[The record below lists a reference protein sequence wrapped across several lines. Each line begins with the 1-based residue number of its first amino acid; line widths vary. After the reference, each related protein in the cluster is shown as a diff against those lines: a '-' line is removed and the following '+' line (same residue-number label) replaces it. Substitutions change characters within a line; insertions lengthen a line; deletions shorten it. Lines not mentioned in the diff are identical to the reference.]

1 MEENVIYPVEVKE
14 GESSLRPLAQAPEI
28 VLQEAQRAATA
39 LQRVVANKR
48 KPVIFRGEQ
57 YLEFED
63 WQTVAKFYG
72 LCTRSVEAVPVEIF
86 GIKGAKAKAEVIDLR
101 TGMVVGG
108 AEAYC
113 MRDEENWKEKP
124 WFQLA
129 SMAQTRAGAKAL
141 RNVLAWVVVLA
152 GYRPTPAEE
161 LPSSPQGKAR
171 VSAPQENGGS
181 GTPANGAGS
190 LNGGGASPSSG
201 GSSPTSGAGSS
212 PSGNGAPGSSPS
224 AQGSSTGGSAPSF
237 KGFPLSPQGNQL
249 ASPSGSSGGNGELSP
264 TPSTERPTR
273 EEIQNLLRLAYR
285 NGFQTVNAEGKKCV
299 DYHHLGEFLKSNGFP
314 PMIREMTR
322 EQCYLATLCLESR
335 AKTLFLKGE

>member
-1 MEENVIYPVEVKE
+1 VHKKGGFLMEENIIYPVEVKE
-14 GESSLRPLAQAPEI
+14 GESSLRPLVQAPEI
-28 VLQEAQRAATA
+28 VLQEAQKAATA

-48 KPVIFRGEQ
+48 KPVIFKGEQ

-86 GIKGAKAKAEVIDLR
+86 GIKGAKARAEVIDLR

-161 LPSSPQGKAR
+161 LTSSPSQVKAR
-171 VSAPQENGGS
+171 VITSQGNG
-181 GTPANGAGS
+181 
-190 LNGGGASPSSG
+190 SPSG
-201 GSSPTSGAGSS
+201 GAGSS
-212 PSGNGAPGSSPS
+212 PSGDGAQGYSPSGQVAQGASPSES
-224 AQGSSTGGSAPSF
+224 AQGSSSIVQSAPPEKS
-237 KGFPLSPQGNQL
+237 
-249 ASPSGSSGGNGELSP
+249 ASPEKTFSP
-264 TPSTERPTR
+264 TPSNGERPTR

-299 DYHHLGEFLKSNGFP
+299 DYFHLGQFLKEQGFP
-314 PMIREMTR
+314 SMIKEMNR
-322 EQCYLATLCLESR
+322 EQCLKASLFLESR
-335 AKTLFLKGE
+335 AKTLFLKGG

>member
-1 MEENVIYPVEVKE
+1 MEENIIYPVEVKE
-14 GESSLRPLAQAPEI
+14 GESSLRPLVQAPEI
-28 VLQEAQRAATA
+28 VLQEAQKAATA

-48 KPVIFRGEQ
+48 KPVIFKGEQ

-86 GIKGAKAKAEVIDLR
+86 GIKGAKARAEVIDLR
-101 TGMVVGG
+101 TGMIVGG

-161 LPSSPQGKAR
+161 LTSSPSQVKAR
-171 VSAPQENGGS
+171 VSVAQGNGSPSGSAGSSSSENGAPGY
-181 GTPANGAGS
+181 
-190 LNGGGASPSSG
+190 SPSG
-201 GSSPTSGAGSS
+201 QGSSPNGTAPSGGNVQESS
-212 PSGNGAPGSSPS
+212 PSGPLQGSSS
-224 AQGSSTGGSAPSF
+224 AQGTPEGKSSFPISPSSSPVQSTSSAPS
-237 KGFPLSPQGNQL
+237 
-249 ASPSGSSGGNGELSP
+249 NG
-264 TPSTERPTR
+264 ERPTR

-299 DYHHLGEFLKSNGFP
+299 DYFHLGQFLKEQGFP
-314 PMIREMTR
+314 SMIKEMNR
-322 EQCYLATLCLESR
+322 EQCLKASLFLESR
-335 AKTLFLKGE
+335 AKTLFLKGG

>member
-1 MEENVIYPVEVKE
+1 MEENIIYPVEVKE
-14 GESSLRPLAQAPEI
+14 GESSLRPLVQAPEI
-28 VLQEAQRAATA
+28 VLQEAQKAATA

-48 KPVIFRGEQ
+48 KPVIFKGEQ

-86 GIKGAKAKAEVIDLR
+86 GIKGAKARAEVIDLR
-101 TGMVVGG
+101 TGMIVGG

-161 LPSSPQGKAR
+161 LTSSPSQVKAR
-171 VSAPQENGGS
+171 VTPSQGNG
-181 GTPANGAGS
+181 
-190 LNGGGASPSSG
+190 SPS
-201 GSSPTSGAGSS
+201 GSAGSS
-212 PSGNGAPGSSPS
+212 PSGNGAPGYSPSGQAAQGASPFES
-224 AQGSSTGGSAPSF
+224 AQGSSSIVQSAPPEKS
-237 KGFPLSPQGNQL
+237 
-249 ASPSGSSGGNGELSP
+249 ASPEKTSSP
-264 TPSTERPTR
+264 TPSNGERPTR

-299 DYHHLGEFLKSNGFP
+299 DYFHLGQFLKEQGFP
-314 PMIREMTR
+314 SMIKEMNR
-322 EQCYLATLCLESR
+322 EQCLKASLFLESR
-335 AKTLFLKGE
+335 AKTLLEKM

>member
-48 KPVIFRGEQ
+48 KPVIFKGEQ

-63 WQTVAKFYG
+63 WQTVGKFYG
-72 LCTRSVEAVPVEIF
+72 LCARTLEAEPVEIF
-86 GIKGAKAKAEVIDLR
+86 GVKGAKAKAEVIDLR
-101 TGMVVGG
+101 TGQVVGG

-161 LPSSPQGKAR
+161 LSSSAAQVKTKVTAPQGSGSAGSSPNG
-171 VSAPQENGGS
+171 SAPS
-181 GTPANGAGS
+181 GQGAQ
-190 LNGGGASPSSG
+190 GASPSE
-201 GSSPTSGAGSS
+201 
-212 PSGNGAPGSSPS
+212 S
-224 AQGSSTGGSAPSF
+224 AQGSSPVQGTSEGKNS
-237 KGFPLSPQGNQL
+237 FPLPP
-249 ASPSGSSGGNGELSP
+249 SPSQTQSSSP
-264 TPSTERPTR
+264 TPSNGERPTR
-273 EEIQNLLRLAYR
+273 EEIQNLLRLAFK
-285 NGFQTVNAEGKKCV
+285 NGFITLDKDGKKCV
-299 DYHHLGEFLKSNGFP
+299 DYHHLGEFLKASGFP

>member
-1 MEENVIYPVEVKE
+1 MEENIIYPVEVKE
-14 GESSLRPLAQAPEI
+14 GESSLRPLVQAPEI
-28 VLQEAQRAATA
+28 VLQEAQKAATA

-48 KPVIFRGEQ
+48 KPVIFKGEQ

-86 GIKGAKAKAEVIDLR
+86 GIKGAKARAEVIDLR

-161 LPSSPQGKAR
+161 LTSSPSQVKAR
-171 VSAPQENGGS
+171 VTPSQGNG
-181 GTPANGAGS
+181 
-190 LNGGGASPSSG
+190 SPS
-201 GSSPTSGAGSS
+201 GSAGSS
-212 PSGNGAPGSSPS
+212 PSENGAPGYPPSGQGAQGASPSES
-224 AQGSSTGGSAPSF
+224 AQGSSPAQSVSDGKSSFPLTPSSSPVQSTSFAPS
-237 KGFPLSPQGNQL
+237 
-249 ASPSGSSGGNGELSP
+249 NG
-264 TPSTERPTR
+264 ERPTR

-299 DYHHLGEFLKSNGFP
+299 DYFHLGQFLKEQGFP
-314 PMIREMTR
+314 SMIKEMNR
-322 EQCYLATLCLESR
+322 EQCLKASLFLESR
-335 AKTLFLKGE
+335 AKTLFLKGG

>member
-1 MEENVIYPVEVKE
+1 MEENIIYPVEVKE
-14 GESSLRPLAQAPEI
+14 GESSLRPLVQAPEI
-28 VLQEAQRAATA
+28 VLQEAQKAATA

-48 KPVIFRGEQ
+48 KPVIFKGEQ

-86 GIKGAKAKAEVIDLR
+86 GIKGAKARAEVIDLR
-101 TGMVVGG
+101 TGMIVGG

-161 LPSSPQGKAR
+161 LTSSPSQVKAR
-171 VSAPQENGGS
+171 VTPSQGNG
-181 GTPANGAGS
+181 
-190 LNGGGASPSSG
+190 SPS
-201 GSSPTSGAGSS
+201 GSAGSS
-212 PSGNGAPGSSPS
+212 PSGDGAQGYFPSGQGSSPN
-224 AQGSSTGGSAPSF
+224 GSAPSGGGVQGSSSAPSTSEG
-237 KGFPLSPQGNQL
+237 KSSFPL
-249 ASPSGSSGGNGELSP
+249 
-264 TPSTERPTR
+264 TPSSSPVQSTSSAPSNGERPTR

-299 DYHHLGEFLKSNGFP
+299 DYFHLGQFLKEQGFP
-314 PMIREMTR
+314 SMIKEMNR
-322 EQCYLATLCLESR
+322 EQCLKASLFLESR
-335 AKTLFLKGE
+335 AKTLFLKGG

>member
-1 MEENVIYPVEVKE
+1 VEVKE
-14 GESSLRPLAQAPEI
+14 GESSLRPLVQAPEI
-28 VLQEAQRAATA
+28 VLQEAQKAATA

-48 KPVIFRGEQ
+48 KPVIFKGEQ

-86 GIKGAKAKAEVIDLR
+86 GIKGAKARAEVIDLR

-161 LPSSPQGKAR
+161 LTSSPSQVKAR
-171 VSAPQENGGS
+171 VTPSQGNG
-181 GTPANGAGS
+181 
-190 LNGGGASPSSG
+190 SPSG
-201 GSSPTSGAGSS
+201 GAGSS
-212 PSGNGAPGSSPS
+212 PSGNGAPGYSPS
-224 AQGSSTGGSAPSF
+224 GQGSFPNGSAPSGGGVQGSSPAQSVSEG
-237 KGFPLSPQGNQL
+237 KSSFPLSPSSFPVQSTSF
-249 ASPSGSSGGNGELSP
+249 APSNGER
-264 TPSTERPTR
+264 PSR

-299 DYHHLGEFLKSNGFP
+299 DYFHLGQFLKEQGFP
-314 PMIREMTR
+314 SMIKEMNR
-322 EQCYLATLCLESR
+322 EQCLKASLFLESR
-335 AKTLFLKGE
+335 AKTLFLKGG